1 MGGVGGKRQHAGGTA
16 AQNQFMKVRF
26 VDREMTLPE
35 QTDSFCIAVDTENM
49 VSDGG
54 EAAAYD

>member
-1 MGGVGGKRQHAGGTA
+1 
-16 AQNQFMKVRF
+16 MKVRF